1 MTGKRKSGD
10 SYYMGSY
17 HPDYVKGMEKE
28 GFENLMTFSDQGGII
43 IAWGRSADL
52 FEGMLKDQAEG

>member
-17 HPDYVKGMEKE
+17 HPDYVKGMDKE
-28 GFENLMTFSDQGGII
+28 GMENLMTFSRPGGNRYCLGKI
-43 IAWGRSADL
+43 GQSL
-52 FEGMLKDQAEG
+52 